1 MVTQVS
7 AQQRRTAPRL
17 RSLIAARIAY
27 NNGQSTFDCLIRD
40 LSESGAKLAISA
52 LAALPDTFD
61 LIIPRDNRTHRARA
75 MWRRA
80 NELGVRFEEH
90 SHECVSPPQSEAALR
105 ARVRELEAE
114 VARLQARVAQ
124 LTEL

>member
-1 MVTQVS
+1 MQMR
-7 AQQRRTAPRL
+7 APAEQRRRPRL
-17 RSLIAARIAY
+17 KSLIAARIVY

-52 LAALPDTFD
+52 LAPVPDTFD
-61 LIIPRDNRTHRARA
+61 LIIPRDNRTYRAWT

-80 NELGVRFEEH
+80 NELGVRFEER
-90 SHECVSPPQSEAALR
+90 SPECASPPQSEAALR

-114 VARLQARVAQ
+114 VTRLQARIAQ
-124 LTEL
+124 LTEM